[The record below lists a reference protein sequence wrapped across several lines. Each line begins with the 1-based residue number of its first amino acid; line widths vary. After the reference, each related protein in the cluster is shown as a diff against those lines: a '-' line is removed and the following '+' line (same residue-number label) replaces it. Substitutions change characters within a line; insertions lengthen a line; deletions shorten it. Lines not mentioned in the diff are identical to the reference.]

1 MTVIDDYF
9 RTINPSQR
17 SELERIRTIIKKAI
31 PDVEET
37 IGYGM
42 PVFKFN
48 KKYLV
53 GICAFKNHMSLFPG
67 PEAIEAHKKELTNF
81 TLAKG
86 TIQFTQDNPVPETII
101 TAIVL
106 YRKDE
111 ILTATP
117 SK

>member
-9 RTINPSQR
+9 KTITPAQRT
-17 SELERIRTIIKKAI
+17 ELERIRTIIKKVV
-31 PDVEET
+31 PDAEET

-48 KKYLV
+48 KKYLI

-67 PEAIEAHKKELTNF
+67 PEAIEAHKSELADF
-81 TLAKG
+81 KIAKG
-86 TIQFTQDNPVPETII
+86 TIQFTQDKPVPEATVKAII
-101 TAIVL
+101 D
-106 YRKDE
+106 YRRAE
-111 ILTATP
+111 ILHSIS